1 MNELEAKLHR
11 TWVQLLIDNGHPE
24 IAAIA
29 LESEVCLLYLHDDR
43 YGRYPYPESI
53 ALGFPT
59 FSWIYINNDEQIQ
72 KIIEGSIRTVIQCNI
87 FDDDGHFRD
96 DLPVIYRV
104 KLAEVEE
111 GWQNIVK
118 NLIANS
124 QNPNQAVVTEKVFSK
139 KDKNIL
145 IYNEMKFASK
155 TEIRIAQELENRKIL
170 FFPLPLAV
178 RADTGNFYNDHREV
192 DFLICQDGTWG
203 ILEVSFHQDRYEKDS
218 EKDSWFKKSGI
229 LCIQHYTAE
238 RCWEHSRQVVD
249 EFLSILAQHKR

>member
-1 MNELEAKLHR
+1 MNEFEAKLHR

-29 LESEVCLLYLHDDR
+29 TESEVCLLYLHDSFH
-43 YGRYPYPESI
+43 GRYPSPESI
-53 ALGFPT
+53 AIGFPT
-59 FSWIYINNDEQIQ
+59 FAWIYINNNEQNQ
-72 KIIEGSIRTVIQCNI
+72 RIIEGAMRTVIQGNI
-87 FDDDGHFRD
+87 FSDDGCLIN
-96 DLPVIYRV
+96 DLPLMYRV
-104 KLAEVEE
+104 KLVEVEE

-124 QNPNQAVVTEKVFSK
+124 QNLNQAVVTEKVFSK
-139 KDKNIL
+139 KERNIL

-178 RADTGNFYNDHREV
+178 RAETGNFYNDHREV

-238 RCWEHSRQVVD
+238 KCWEHPRQVVD
-249 EFLSILAQHKR
+249 EFLSILSQHKR

>member
-11 TWVQLLIDNGHPE
+11 TWVQLLIDNGHAE
-24 IAAIA
+24 IAAIS
-29 LESEVCLLYLHDDR
+29 LETEFSYEYCFYNEAERICCV
-43 YGRYPYPESI
+43 
-53 ALGFPT
+53 T
-59 FSWIYINNDEQIQ
+59 FSVPLSVLSYVNKSSQIRQVMEHTIKSICLDYIIYP
-72 KIIEGSIRTVIQCNI
+72 
-87 FDDDGHFRD
+87 DDDVSFN
-96 DLPVIYRV
+96 YRV
-104 KLAEVEE
+104 KLIEVED

-124 QNPNQAVVTEKVFSK
+124 QNPNQALISEKVFFK
-139 KDKNIL
+139 KEKNIL

-155 TEIRIAQELENRKIL
+155 TEIRIAQELENHKML

-178 RADTGNFYNDHREV
+178 RAETGNFYNDHREV

-238 RCWEHSRQVVD
+238 RCWEYPRQVVD

>member
-1 MNELEAKLHR
+1 MNGLEAKLHR
-11 TWVQLLIDNGHPE
+11 TWVQFLIDNDHKE

-29 LESEVCLLYLHDDR
+29 LDTEISISYSGYDNDDI
-43 YGRYPYPESI
+43 ESI
-53 ALGFPT
+53 IFAIST
-59 FSWIYINNDEQIQ
+59 SAWIYVKKNEQIK
-72 KIIEGSIRTVIQCNI
+72 KIMESTMRVVSQGNLYAVDNLP
-87 FDDDGHFRD
+87 FD
-96 DLPVIYRV
+96 YRV
-104 KLAEVEE
+104 KLIEIEE
-111 GWQNIVK
+111 GWQNIIK
-118 NLIANS
+118 NLIANA
-124 QNPNQAVVTEKVFSK
+124 QNPNQGLISEKALARDGKQIYF
-139 KDKNIL
+139 
-145 IYNEMKFASK
+145 YNEMKFASK

-178 RADTGNFYNDHREV
+178 RAETGNFYNDHREV

-238 RCWEHSRQVVD
+238 RCWEHPRQVVD

>member
-1 MNELEAKLHR
+1 MNEFESKLHR
-11 TWVQLLIDNGHPE
+11 TWVQLLLDNGHPE
-24 IAAIA
+24 LAAIA
-29 LESEVCLLYLHDDR
+29 LESEVCVLYVHDEC
-43 YGRYPYPESI
+43 YGRYPESI
-53 ALGFPT
+53 AIGLPT
-59 FSWIYINNDEQIQ
+59 FSWIYINNDERNQR
-72 KIIEGSIRTVIQCNI
+72 IIEGAMRTIIQYNI
-87 FDDDGHFRD
+87 FYDDGRLRD
-96 DLPVIYRV
+96 DIPLTYRV
-104 KLAEVEE
+104 KLVEIEE

-124 QNPNQAVVTEKVFSK
+124 QNPNQAVITEKVFVK
-139 KDKNIL
+139 KEKNTL
-145 IYNEMKFASK
+145 LYNEMKFASK

-238 RCWEHSRQVVD
+238 RCWNHPQEVVD
-249 EFLSILAQHKR
+249 EFLSILAQYKR

>member
-11 TWVQLLIDNGHPE
+11 TWVQLLIDNGYPE

-29 LESEVCLLYLHDDR
+29 LETQVNVLYYNYD
-43 YGRYPYPESI
+43 PYSI
-53 ALGFPT
+53 VFSCPT
-59 FSWIYINNDEQIQ
+59 FAWIYVNNNEQIK
-72 KIIEGSIRTVIQCNI
+72 KIMEYAMITVSLGNIQGDN
-87 FDDDGHFRD
+87 GYPVN
-96 DLPVIYRV
+96 DLPLMYRV
-104 KLAEVEE
+104 KLVEVEE

-139 KDKNIL
+139 KERNIL

-178 RADTGNFYNDHREV
+178 RAETGNFYNDHREV

-238 RCWEHSRQVVD
+238 RCWEDSRQVVD